1 MKEKC
6 ITFRC
11 DEQFINIL
19 NSLSNKYRVSRSH
32 IIVQSVYTCNDLILV
47 SPDKTIT
54 RYIEKNLQ
62 RK

>member
-19 NSLSNKYRVSRSH
+19 YTLSNKYRVSKSH
-32 IIVQSVYTCNDLILV
+32 IIVQSVYTCNDLILA
-47 SPDKTIT
+47 SPNKQIT
-54 RYIEKNLQ
+54 KYIENNLQ